1 MQMPTILERLRKIV
15 ALKLGIDEDQV
26 VPDASFTRDFGAD
39 SIELLELVMS
49 IEEEFSTPAREI
61 RIPDGDLD
69 RINTVSQAMT
79 YLKGLGISDD

>member
-1 MQMPTILERLRKIV
+1 MPTVLERLRKLA
-15 ALKLGIDEDQV
+15 ALRLGVDEDQM
-26 VPDASFTRDFGAD
+26 VPDASFTQDFGAD

-49 IEEEFSTPAREI
+49 IEEEFSTPAREV

-69 RINTVSQAMT
+69 RLTTVAEARD

>member
-1 MQMPTILERLRKIV
+1 MPTILERLRKLV
-15 ALKLGIDEDQV
+15 ALRLGVDEDQV
-26 VPDASFTRDFGAD
+26 VPDASFTQDFGAD

-49 IEEEFSTPAREI
+49 IEEEFSTPYQEV

-69 RINTVSQAMT
+69 RISTVAQAMD